1 MRPNPDSERA
11 PLRILTNF
19 ERFPESWT
27 LSGGEHGTATIARTF
42 DEFVNGLGTADVL
55 LLNGDLA
62 LVYRLCFYFA
72 VRPWRRKAFIV
83 VDLVLGY
90 PETAS
95 ARLQCVVKKALL
107 RRVNHF
113 INYFKHSAGYA
124 RFYGITPERSSF
136 VHFKPNIRH
145 RYDTVPVYDG
155 EYVLCFGRS
164 RRDYDTFF
172 RAVAELPFPAAIPEP
187 DFAQL
192 NSNGSKFSYQLDR
205 LPPNVTLLKDD
216 KTPEAMIRTIVG
228 AKIVALPIVKNNLL
242 AGVSVYLDAMLLGKC
257 VIITEGAG
265 ISDVLT
271 NEALFVPAGDAARLA
286 RTIRLA
292 WENDELRLRTAQS
305 GYRHAASLG
314 GESELRLRILNAL
327 AAWMRSRE

>member
-1 MRPNPDSERA
+1 MLRNPDSERP

-27 LSGGEHGTATIARTF
+27 VPEGEHGTARIARTF
-42 DEFVNGLGTADVL
+42 DEFVNGLGAADVL
-55 LLNGDLA
+55 LLNGDVA
-62 LVYRLCFYFA
+62 LVYRLCLYFA
-72 VRPWRRKAFIV
+72 LFPWKRRTLIA

-90 PETAS
+90 PDTPL

-107 RRVNHF
+107 RGVDHF
-113 INYFKHSAGYA
+113 INYFKYSDGYA
-124 RFYGITPERSSF
+124 RFYGITSARSSF

-145 RYDTVPVYDG
+145 RHETVPVYDG

-187 DFAQL
+187 NFAQL
-192 NSNGSKFSYQLDR
+192 NANGSRFTYRLDR

-216 KTPEAMIRTIVG
+216 KTPEAMIRAISG
-228 AKIVALPIVKNNLL
+228 ARIVALPIVKNNLL

-265 ISDVLT
+265 SSDVLT
-271 NEALFVPAGDAARLA
+271 DEALFVSAGDAAMLA

-292 WENDELRLRTAQS
+292 WEDDELRLRTARS

-314 GESELRLRILNAL
+314 GEPELRLRILNAITGWL
-327 AAWMRSRE
+327 RARV